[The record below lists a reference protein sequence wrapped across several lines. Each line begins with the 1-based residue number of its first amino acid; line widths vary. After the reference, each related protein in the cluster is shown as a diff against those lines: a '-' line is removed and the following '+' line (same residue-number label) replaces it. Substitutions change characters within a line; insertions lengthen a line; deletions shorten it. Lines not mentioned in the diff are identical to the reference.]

1 MIVLGIC
8 GWSGSGKTDL
18 VCRLIKVFT
27 KKNLSVST
35 LKHTHHNIIIDKKG
49 KDSFN
54 HSKSGAKEVLV
65 GGGSN
70 WTLIHRGNENQN
82 YGIEYL
88 INKFSKDT
96 DILLIEGF
104 KNSKIPKLEVFNNKL
119 KKPLIHKKNSSTI
132 AIIYEKINEE
142 ILKTKLPIFSFNK
155 TKEISNFIINYFEI
169 KKNEKK

>member
-18 VCRLIKVFT
+18 VCRLIKFFT
-27 KKNLSVST
+27 KNNLSVST
-35 LKHTHHNIIIDKKG
+35 LKHTHHNIEIDKKG

-70 WTLIHRGNENQN
+70 WTLIHRGNENKN
-82 YGIEYL
+82 YTIEYL

-119 KKPLIHKKNSSTI
+119 QKPLIHKKNSSTI
-132 AIIYEKINEE
+132 AIIYDKLNEE
-142 ILKTKLPIFSFNK
+142 ILKTKLPNFSFKK

-169 KKNEKK
+169 KKKNEK